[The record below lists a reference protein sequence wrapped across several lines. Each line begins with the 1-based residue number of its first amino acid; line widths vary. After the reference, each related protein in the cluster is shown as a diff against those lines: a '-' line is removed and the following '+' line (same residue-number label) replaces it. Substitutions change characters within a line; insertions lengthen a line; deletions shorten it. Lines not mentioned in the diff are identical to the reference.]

1 MQKLEILEQFVKK
14 YSNKINPELS
24 SIKYCQT
31 ESTASVEMYFINS
44 INPIV
49 INLDFIGGEIVKDE
63 DGNDSDILPMFNPDA
78 DIVDNAKCLI
88 ELDDMGLLMFLD
100 NIFTEEA
107 GKELYP
113 EYVITNKT

>member
-1 MQKLEILEQFVKK
+1 MEKLEILEQFINR
-14 YSNKINPELS
+14 YGNKINPMLR
-24 SIKYCQT
+24 SIKYCQ
-31 ESTASVEMYFINS
+31 SAIAASVEMYFCDIEIPS
-44 INPIV
+44 IIK
-49 INLDFIGGEIVKDE
+49 LDFIGGEIVKDE
-63 DGNDSDILPMFNPDA
+63 EGNDADILPMFNPDA

-88 ELDDMGLLMFLD
+88 ELDVMDLLMFLD

>member
-1 MQKLEILEQFVKK
+1 
-14 YSNKINPELS
+14 
-24 SIKYCQT
+24 
-31 ESTASVEMYFINS
+31 
-44 INPIV
+44 
-49 INLDFIGGEIVKDE
+49 
-63 DGNDSDILPMFNPDA
+63 MFNPDA